1 LARNGANSV
10 KLRSISSTIRPQV
23 GGDNRRWRPFMS
35 SYRIVRGD
43 TLSGIAQRYGTSV
56 SALMQANPKIT
67 NANLIYAGDTLT
79 IPGRSDAY
87 GGRRP
92 GTQGPPIRAPQGPSP
107 IDTPPSGRP
116 GDAFS
121 IARQYLG
128 WNAGDLKVSNN
139 AVGRAMH
146 DWVPNNVNC
155 ANFVSGV
162 LRTAGQISTR
172 EHHNG
177 VYGLM
182 GNLDRNPNFRRV
194 SLQDARPGDVVSM
207 RTPGGQHVVLFA
219 GWKDG
224 RPQFIGSNNVNR
236 DGSQRVTIS
245 GMNYPI
251 MAIHQYRG

>member
-1 LARNGANSV
+1 V
-10 KLRSISSTIRPQV
+10 
-23 GGDNRRWRPFMS
+23 S

-43 TLSGIAQRYGTSV
+43 TLSGIAKRYGTSV
-56 SALMQANPKIT
+56 SALMQANPKIK
-67 NANLIYAGDTLT
+67 NANLIYAGDTLN
-79 IPGRSDAY
+79 IPGRSD
-87 GGRRP
+87 GFGPSRP
-92 GTQGPPIRAPQGPSP
+92 NAPQQGPSIRPQPDPSP
-107 IDTPPSGRP
+107 IDTPPSGRS
-116 GDAFS
+116 GDAFNT
-121 IARQYLG
+121 ARQYLG
-128 WNAGDLKVSNN
+128 WNAADLKVSNN

-162 LRTAGQISTR
+162 LRASGQISDR

-182 GNLDRNPNFRRV
+182 NNLDRNPNFRRV

-207 RTPGGQHVVLFA
+207 RTPGGQHVVMFA

-251 MAIHQYRG
+251 MAIHQYQG